1 MKPLSIAGLV
11 LLVLG
16 TLALLYG
23 GLSYTSKDTIVDAGP
38 IHITADKKHGV
49 AVPPLVGALLLAG
62 GVALLVM
69 GRKQA

>member
-1 MKPLSIAGLV
+1 MKPLSIAGIV

-16 TLALLYG
+16 AVALLYG
-23 GLSYTSKDTIVDAGP
+23 GLTYTSKDTIVDAGP

-49 AVPPLVGALLLAG
+49 AVPPLVGALLLMAG
-62 GVALLVM
+62 AALLVV